1 MKKAF
6 ASMYIR
12 VQALLFV
19 VILGLGSFSALQAQY
34 TTLYSTD
41 FTDWTTEDFTGSA
54 GTVRSFNVS
63 FAGNGFQADGNPKV
77 YHNVANAC
85 ARTGYFVHGNDNYTL
100 IFPSYTFGAG
110 GTVVVGICKTDVTS
124 NRTLTLTVDG
134 SATGITPAF
143 TVTPSM
149 GSTPTSVSTNVAN
162 FGVCSSANSIYEV
175 TYTLAPTITGAKN
188 LVLRLSSKQINI
200 FSLQVKSLTD
210 PLVVSTDNTAECADD
225 PDGKTIQAT
234 KGGSAVVDSLHV
246 KGYNITGNVTMSI
259 TGTDAA
265 LFSLPVSSISNAEG
279 LAGDSVAV
287 RFTPSVV
294 SGISNAQLIIS
305 STGAPDYCV
314 SLTGVTATN
323 ANPEITTPAETM
335 KFATSLID
343 TVTQTIDISGI
354 NLTGAIT
361 LALSGA
367 DAVQFSLSATSVS
380 SADALAGKSI
390 TVTYLGGIAAPITH
404 NASLVLSSSGATD
417 VTLPLEGLTYSS
429 APTMYSLTTGVT
441 PGGTGVVTQDLGGS
455 SFASGTTVEL
465 TALPQTGYRFKQWSD
480 GNMSPTRSI
489 IITSNLNLTAEFE
502 LGASLASPFLAYT
515 PATITNTAFTAR
527 WSTVAGGP
535 NYTVTVYDEDGA
547 VVTTAGPTAG
557 VSISVTGLTQGTVY
571 TYKVETD
578 TGYET
583 NVAGPIKTTGTSAV
597 PACGTP

>member
-12 VQALLFV
+12 VLALLFGM
-19 VILGLGSFSALQAQY
+19 ILGLGSFSALQAQY
-34 TTLYSTD
+34 TELYFTD
-41 FTDWTTEDFTGSA
+41 FTDWTLEEFSGSS
-54 GTVRSFNVS
+54 GTVRSFDVGG
-63 FAGNGFQADGNPKV
+63 AGNGFQADGNPKV
-77 YHNVANAC
+77 YPAGTTC
-85 ARTGYFVHGNDNYTL
+85 AQTGYFIHGNDGFTFR
-100 IFPSYTFGAG
+100 FPSYTFGAG
-110 GTVVVGICKTDVTS
+110 GTLVVGVCHTGTTS
-124 NRTLTLTVDG
+124 NRTMSLTVDG
-134 SATGITPAF
+134 SATGITPEF
-143 TVTPSM
+143 TVEPTM
-149 GSTPTSVSTNVAN
+149 STPTSVSTNVAN

-175 TYTLAPTITGAKN
+175 TYTLAPTITGAKS
-188 LVLRLSSKQINI
+188 LVLTLSSKSLNI
-200 FSLQVKSLTD
+200 IYLQVKSLTD

-234 KGGSAVVDSLHV
+234 KGGSAVVDSLHI